1 MPTRREDL
9 MPSSRPGSKDARP
22 DGSQN
27 STTLFASL
35 PWTEI
40 AERLKSSRR
49 CVALL
54 PVGATEPHGPHLPL
68 ATDAIISVEAAR
80 RAAQRLE
87 ASGLTALVLPC
98 IAYSVTDFSR
108 DFPGAI
114 GLSRETSLRMIEEI
128 GRAALSHGFA
138 LLCLVNSHLE
148 PDHLEV
154 LRDASAR
161 IAAATGRPV
170 VFPDKTQKRWASRLT
185 AEFRSGACHAGQYES
200 SLVLA
205 AAPELVREDVM
216 KGLPAV
222 NISIGRKIKE
232 GARSFKEAGGD
243 DAYFGDPAAATRAEG
258 DETYEILAGMVEEA
272 VMEALGA

>member
-1 MPTRREDL
+1 MPAGGEAPTLREVPMARSDDL
-9 MPSSRPGSKDARP
+9 
-22 DGSQN
+22 
-27 STTLFASL
+27 ASL

-40 AERLKSSRR
+40 AARLQSSRPA
-49 CVALL
+49 VALL
-54 PVGATEPHGPHLPL
+54 PIGASEPHGPHLPL
-68 ATDAIISVEAAR
+68 ATDAIISAEVAR
-80 RAAQRLE
+80 RAAARLE
-87 ASGLTALVLPC
+87 ARGLTSLILPC

-114 GLSRETSLRMIEEI
+114 GLSRETSLKTIDEI

-154 LRDASAR
+154 LREACAKIS
-161 IAAATGRPV
+161 AATGKPV

-185 AEFRSGACHAGQYES
+185 EEFRSGACHAGQYES

-205 AAPELVREDVM
+205 AAPDLVREKVM
-216 KGLPAV
+216 KALPAV

-232 GARSFKEAGGD
+232 GARSFREAGGD
-243 DAYFGDPAAATRAEG
+243 EAYFGDPAAATRAEG
-258 DETYEILAGMVEEA
+258 EATYEILAGMIEDE
-272 VMEALGA
+272 VMEVMENLRA